1 MALQALGR
9 ITFNKV
15 LDGISGTFSL
25 VPSVGTQ
32 IKSKDPTSFA
42 PDFSKNYLTITPY
55 LTIMGIGSDNNTNL
69 IAGTCTWTI
78 DGRAINGT
86 TEVAETS
93 GQYRLLIKHNLD
105 KPILVHCIYGWTH
118 PSTGQMLKFNGSCVV
133 NVVENAGTVIMAQI
147 VPDTVNNFKTLAGIS
162 QNLTFTGYM
171 VRGGSYDTTQVN
183 YRWQIFAP
191 ATGKYADIPANGN
204 LPAGLGL
211 PTGKQLFTFNGN
223 KITVNS
229 DAVVNVGGIK
239 LIVTDT
245 DKDSTTYQKT
255 AEAVYTL
262 IDDTDPIDIIM
273 VPLGGF
279 NIASTSTGSRV
290 RLDVVQGGEAWS
302 TALYNG
308 KKLGFYRLTTSDE
321 KDATF
326 NPPASDFDGWTKETD
341 STGKI
346 TGALTRSYSSTT
358 PGNEAN
364 RTINIKYDH
373 LLTNSVQT
381 SFQSTLEF

>member
-1 MALQALGR
+1 
-9 ITFNKV
+9 
-15 LDGISGTFSL
+15 
-25 VPSVGTQ
+25 
-32 IKSKDPTSFA
+32 
-42 PDFSKNYLTITPY
+42 
-55 LTIMGIGSDNNTNL
+55 
-69 IAGTCTWTI
+69 
-78 DGRAINGT
+78 
-86 TEVAETS
+86 
-93 GQYRLLIKHNLD
+93 
-105 KPILVHCIYGWTH
+105 
-118 PSTGQMLKFNGSCVV
+118 MLKFNGSCVV

-183 YRWQIFAP
+183 YKWQIFAP

-211 PTGKQLFTFNGN
+211 PTGKQLFTFSGN

-262 IDDTDPIDIIM
+262 IDDTDPIDINM

-341 STGKI
+341 STGKT

-364 RTINIKYDH
+364 RTINIKYNH